1 MKHEVPK
8 ELLFFPEIGKVEIVR
23 TKSKRPR
30 INRNRNGEV
39 WVLANEETSIYEIR
53 LQVEQFV
60 EELSVNKP
68 EI

>member
-53 LQVEQFV
+53 LQVESYINAN
-60 EELSVNKP
+60 EENNDR
-68 EI
+68 